1 LSRAFALAPPGGPP
15 FEIAESVAEFLK
27 AIGCVIESDED
38 RLAFRSRERQD
49 HLLRVESPFDLSGE
63 LGIADE
69 VCEALHELVPNRNAR
84 EHHGQESTA

>member
-1 LSRAFALAPPGGPP
+1 
-15 FEIAESVAEFLK
+15 V
-27 AIGCVIESDED
+27 DD
-38 RLAFRSRERQD
+38 RLQIGPGAVAAQ
-49 HLLRVESPFDLSGE
+49 VGVLSTGE